1 MNLKTIKRSAL
12 AALVLGG
19 IAVAPAQ
26 AAFIVSEASVDGV
39 WFNPAREGRGA
50 QVDFIPGFVSGAP
63 NGILFVTVYLQ
74 NDAGV
79 PTWLALQVPSVT
91 EGQFAFT
98 NVPVTRSAAAG
109 NAFGTDTPGVPP
121 ATIGTGSITFNSCND
136 MQIQVTVTTA
146 GVANLPQNQPLTLN
160 LTRGG
165 IPAPSCVY
173 NQPFTACP
181 AGTTAVANQPRTC
194 RLTGTYNQALR
205 LTNNATY
212 LLDGKVQIGTPLQ
225 RNQGPTQT
233 GTLSI
238 EPGTLI
244 RGSGGALDFLVVNPG
259 SRIFA
264 EGTVDAPIIFTG
276 PTETSGS
283 WGGVVVAGLAQ
294 NNTADSPGG
303 TGAFEAD
310 PTLIWGGNNDQDSS
324 GVMRYIQIRNAG
336 AIIGNNVELNS
347 LTLGSVGA
355 GTVLEYIQVHNGL
368 DDGFEFF
375 GGTVNAKYLVVTQ
388 GNDDGLDFDAGGY
401 RGSIQYAYVQAGSN
415 ADNVDGSCIESD
427 NNANSTNAT
436 PRARPRVSN
445 LTCIGN
451 AAAPNFR
458 RQIRI
463 RRGSAGDY
471 FNLAVAQQPSGECLT
486 VFDTATDTSTFDQI
500 TAGALTIQGSS
511 LLGCATNFGADS
523 AANTTRV
530 QTWFNSGAGNGT
542 GALAGNI
549 SGRIPVAGGALDGTA
564 VAPPTGGFFDRVP
577 YRGAFGPAPYRD
589 WTAGWTYPTSIRP

>member
-1 MNLKTIKRSAL
+1 MTLTSLKRSAL

-19 IAVAPAQ
+19 IAAAPAQ

-50 QVDFIPGFVSGAP
+50 QVDFIPGFVAGAP

-74 NDAGV
+74 NDAGA

-136 MQIQVTVTTA
+136 MQIQLTVTTA

-194 RLTGTYNQALR
+194 RITGTLNQTVR
-205 LTNNATY
+205 LSNSATY

-225 RNQGPTQT
+225 QNQGPTQT
-233 GTLSI
+233 GTLVI

-259 SRIFA
+259 SKIFA

-283 WGGVVVAGLAQ
+283 WGGVVLAGLAT
-294 NNTADSPGG
+294 NNNASQPGG
-303 TGAFEAD
+303 TAAFEAD

-324 GVMRYIQIRNAG
+324 GVMRYVQIRNAG
-336 AIIGNNVELNS
+336 AIIGTNVELNS

-355 GTVLEYIQVHNGL
+355 GTTLEYIQVHNGL

-375 GGTVNAKYLVVTQ
+375 GGAVNAKYLVVTQ
-388 GNDDGLDFDAGGY
+388 GNDDGLDFDVGGY
-401 RGSIQYAYVQAGSN
+401 RGQIQYAYIQAGAN
-415 ADNVDGSCIESD
+415 ADTADGSCVESD
-427 NNANSTNAT
+427 NNAQSFNAT
-436 PRARPRVSN
+436 PRARPRVAN
-445 LTCIGN
+445 MTCVGN
-451 AAAPNFR
+451 AAAPTFR
-458 RQIRI
+458 RAIRI
-463 RRGSAGDY
+463 RRGSAGEY
-471 FNLAVAQQPSGECLT
+471 YNAVVAQHPSGECVTL
-486 VFDTATDTSTFDQI
+486 FDAPTFEQTTAN
-500 TAGALTIQGSS
+500 ALFFRGSS
-511 LLGCATNFGADS
+511 LLGCATNFAGG
-523 AANTTRV
+523 NGITTDQV
-530 QTWFNSGAGNGT
+530 TTWFNGGTGNNT
-542 GALAGNI
+542 GALTGNI
-549 SGRIPVAGGALDGTA
+549 VGRIPVVGGALDGTA
-564 VAPPTGGFFDRVP
+564 VAPPTGGFFDNVP
-577 YRGAFGPAPYRD
+577 YRGAFGPVPYRD
-589 WTAGWTYPTSIRP
+589 WTQGWTYPGSIRP